1 MSLEY
6 PNYYNSA
13 DRALYYKLW
22 NESFERELTP
32 QEDEFIKSMYHMEE
46 VDAGLDGD
54 DLEAEEE

>member
-13 DRALYYKLW
+13 DRALYHKLW

-54 DLEAEEE
+54 R